1 MSKEDTVRKS
11 AYINEEHQEYLQ
23 DTGKNFSLWVR
34 NKIEEEMQKDGYEVE
49 K

>member
-1 MSKEDTVRKS
+1 MSETGTVRKS
-11 AYINEEHQEYLQ
+11 AYINEEHDKYLE

-34 NKIEEEMQKDGYEVE
+34 NKIDEEMQKDGYEVE